1 MGTRKA
7 FVGGLVA
14 GSVGLGGLIGAL
26 VFAPGVGFAESETP
40 SGAAGFDV
48 CIGGDGSLDAAAEA
62 IGVDT
67 TDLAAALRD
76 GDTIADVAR
85 GHDVPVS
92 DVVDA
97 VVASEQQR
105 LERLVDD
112 GMLTGEQADAL
123 SADLRERA
131 TEFVNGDLAPF
142 PIIGGPGIGIPGRR
156 LPDSGLPGIGL
167 PGIGLPGPGLP
178 GTHVRIDSP
187 LADAAEAIGIDV
199 SNLIAALRRGETI
212 ADVARA
218 HDIPVSEVVDAIVA
232 TMQARLDAVV
242 DDGWL
247 TRRQA
252 DALAADLEEHASDL
266 VNGTPPVFPDMPAAY
281 PAFGASELSAL

>member
-26 VFAPGVGFAESETP
+26 VFAPGVGFAGSETS

-105 LERLVDD
+105 LERLLDD
-112 GMLTGEQADAL
+112 GMLTREQADAL

-131 TEFVNGDLAPF
+131 TELVNGDLAPF

-156 LPDSGLPGIGL
+156 LPDSGLPR
-167 PGIGLPGPGLP
+167 IGLPGPGLP

-232 TMQARLDAVV
+232 TMQARLDAAVE
-242 DDGWL
+242 DGWL

-266 VNGTPPVFPDMPAAY
+266 VNGTPPIFPDMPAAY